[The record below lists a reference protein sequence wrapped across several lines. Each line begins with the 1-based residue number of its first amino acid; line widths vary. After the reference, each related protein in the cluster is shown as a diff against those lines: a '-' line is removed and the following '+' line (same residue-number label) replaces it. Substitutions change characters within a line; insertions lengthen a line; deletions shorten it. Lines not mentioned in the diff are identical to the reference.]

1 MDKLIYSSLSA
12 MRSAMARQTM
22 TANNLANANTVGFRG
37 EMSSSTA
44 LWLKGDGFDS
54 RATNSGEVTSADM
67 SEGTINETGR
77 DLDVALQGKDAL
89 LAVQSREGDEA
100 YTRRGDLQIGDSGL
114 LTTGDGMPVLGDG
127 GPITLPPYDKL
138 VIAGDGTISIVPQ
151 GQPASTMASA
161 GRLQVVAANTRD
173 LVRGEDGLMR
183 TPPGSNSPPPAAGNV
198 LTAGVLEN
206 SNVDGTAM
214 LVSMIQLARQFETQ
228 VRVLHSADES
238 ARSANSLLSSR

>member
-22 TANNLANANTVGFRG
+22 TANNLANVNTVGFRG

-44 LWLKGDGFDS
+44 LWLKGDGFES

-77 DLDVALQGKDAL
+77 DLDVALQGKNTL

-100 YTRRGDLQIGDSGL
+100 YTRRGDLQISDSGL
-114 LTTGDGMPVLGDG
+114 LTTGDGSPVLGDS

-151 GQPASTMASA
+151 GGDPKQLQQVDRLKLVSTNDAPVAKGLDGLFRVQNGGTLGADPQAAVRQGAVEGSNVNTSATLIDMIEASRDWDMQVKMMTSAQDMDKASA
-161 GRLQVVAANTRD
+161 D
-173 LVRGEDGLMR
+173 LMR
-183 TPPGSNSPPPAAGNV
+183 F
-198 LTAGVLEN
+198 
-206 SNVDGTAM
+206 D
-214 LVSMIQLARQFETQ
+214 
-228 VRVLHSADES
+228 
-238 ARSANSLLSSR
+238 